1 MRSESGKEMIMRE
14 EVQKFVNCD
23 DLHNS
28 TIERLLPKISSKQN
42 MVQVREMMGCG
53 RGIDT

>member
-1 MRSESGKEMIMRE
+1 MIMRE